1 MDQHLLPGL
10 SSIGVPKNLV
20 GTIFPFEYNNIDYL
34 EMLIKNNDIGII
46 KMEVARNIK
55 PKNNFLQDVRTLADK
70 NNIVLVFDECT
81 TGFRETFGGYH
92 KKFNV
97 NPDIVILSK
106 ALGNGYAISAI
117 IGTSKIMES
126 ATNTFISSTF
136 WSERI
141 GPTAALKTLEVM
153 EGKNHGKL

>member
-1 MDQHLLPGL
+1 MDGMTVLSATLRTNQVGSAFITWF
-10 SSIGVPKNLV
+10 SSIGVPKNLE

-106 ALGNGYAISAI
+106 ALEMDMLY
-117 IGTSKIMES
+117 
-126 ATNTFISSTF
+126 
-136 WSERI
+136 
-141 GPTAALKTLEVM
+141 LQ
-153 EGKNHGKL
+153 